1 MTTVSTRPRQ
11 LAPDLARGGL
21 LAMIAVANAGLYLY
35 GRPYGVRQHI
45 AETGLL
51 DRVVAVV
58 QVTLVD
64 SRAYPMFAAL
74 FAYGIAASLR
84 RRVDAG
90 VDPREARRAVRRRN
104 AWLIAFGF
112 VHAMLLFP
120 GDILGL
126 YGALGFAVLGFTRL
140 RDRTLLALAV
150 GWLAVVAVLQGFS
163 YSPPPSTQRTFMLS
177 LVEADPLRALA
188 GHPVDWLLS
197 PFGLVGV
204 LSAML
209 VGVWAARRDVAADL
223 EAHRDLLVRVAVAGI
238 GIAVLGGLP
247 AGLAVGEFWTPD
259 GFGARLAVSGVHAVT
274 GVAGGLGYA
283 ALVGLIAA
291 RIGQRRGPVVRAVAA
306 CGERSLSCYLFQSVA
321 FVILLKPY
329 TFGLGGVL
337 GSAATAGLA
346 LAVWLVSV
354 LLADALARAGRP
366 GPAEALMRRLTRR

>member
-120 GDILGL
+120 
-126 YGALGFAVLGFTRL
+126 
-140 RDRTLLALAV
+140 
-150 GWLAVVAVLQGFS
+150 
-163 YSPPPSTQRTFMLS
+163 
-177 LVEADPLRALA
+177 
-188 GHPVDWLLS
+188 
-197 PFGLVGV
+197 
-204 LSAML
+204 
-209 VGVWAARRDVAADL
+209 
-223 EAHRDLLVRVAVAGI
+223 
-238 GIAVLGGLP
+238 
-247 AGLAVGEFWTPD
+247 
-259 GFGARLAVSGVHAVT
+259 
-274 GVAGGLGYA
+274 
-283 ALVGLIAA
+283 
-291 RIGQRRGPVVRAVAA
+291 
-306 CGERSLSCYLFQSVA
+306 
-321 FVILLKPY
+321 
-329 TFGLGGVL
+329 
-337 GSAATAGLA
+337 
-346 LAVWLVSV
+346 
-354 LLADALARAGRP
+354 
-366 GPAEALMRRLTRR
+366 